1 VVYGPVTANEVWQ
14 DLDDTLRQRW
24 PHPHGGTIGVDAAVI
39 DAGSGGHYD
48 VVMKFCEA
56 RTARWVWAGKGVS
69 GFSRPAFQ
77 RSSGLRSR
85 DAQRLYLFGADS
97 IKSVLFSRLKRG
109 QSIRFSSSLDA
120 SYFEQLCSERL
131 ITKFSRGRPVK
142 MFERIP
148 GKRAETLDCLMMAYS
163 ARQGL
168 ALLSTPLRKFGSQ
181 FSMTGVDPGCVK
193 TRGSN

>member
-1 VVYGPVTANEVWQ
+1 MT
-14 DLDDTLRQRW
+14 W
-24 PHPHGGTIGVDAAVI
+24 PHPLGGVISTDAAVI
-39 DAGSGGHYD
+39 DAGDGGHYD
-48 VVMKFCEA
+48 TVMKFAEA
-56 RTARWVWAGKGVS
+56 RAARRVWAGKGAA
-69 GFSRPAFQ
+69 GFSRPAFKQ
-77 RSSGLRSR
+77 SAALRSR
-85 DAQRLYLFGADS
+85 ASQRLYIIGVDS

-148 GKRAETLDCLMMAYS
+148 GKRAETLDCLTMAYS

-168 ALLSTPLRKFGSQ
+168 ALNLDSREASLKLEPKSSAPPRVTRSRWLEQGSY
-181 FSMTGVDPGCVK
+181 
-193 TRGSN
+193 